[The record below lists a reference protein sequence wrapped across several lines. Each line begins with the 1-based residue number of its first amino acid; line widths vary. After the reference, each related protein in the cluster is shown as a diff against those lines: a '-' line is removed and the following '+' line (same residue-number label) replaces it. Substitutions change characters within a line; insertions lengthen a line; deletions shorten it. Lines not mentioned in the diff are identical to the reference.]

1 MPAAVRLHS
10 TRWRLPAQREART
23 QAPVGFCDIQ
33 FMATELTDGVVS
45 LRPPRPEDA
54 ADHLAG
60 EDHEIAKWL
69 SGGRSTMATVQSYI
83 GSCQENWSGDG
94 PRRAFGIFDCATNRL
109 IGSIEAN
116 LAFPLLE
123 LTQANVS
130 FGVFPAWRGN
140 GTALRALRLM
150 RAYLKSLSGMRQMVL
165 RISCENAAS
174 LRVAEKSGLRLLG
187 IFEEPEGRM
196 ARYAFDLR

>member
-1 MPAAVRLHS
+1 MV
-10 TRWRLPAQREART
+10 T
-23 QAPVGFCDIQ
+23 D
-33 FMATELTDGVVS
+33 LTDGVVS
-45 LRPPRPEDA
+45 LRPPRPENA

-83 GSCQENWSGDG
+83 ESSEENWRCDG

-123 LTQANVS
+123 QTQANVS
-130 FGVFPAWRGN
+130 FGVFSSWRGN
-140 GTALRALRLM
+140 GIALRALGLM
-150 RAYLKSLSGMRQMVL
+150 ATYLKGVNGMRQMVL

-174 LRVAEKSGLRLLG
+174 LRVAEKSGFQFLG

-196 ARYAFDLR
+196 VRYAFDLR

>member
-1 MPAAVRLHS
+1 M
-10 TRWRLPAQREART
+10 
-23 QAPVGFCDIQ
+23 GFCDIQ

-60 EDHEIAKWL
+60 EDREIAKWL
-69 SGGRSTMATVQSYI
+69 SGGQSTMATVQSYI
-83 GSCQENWSGDG
+83 RSCEENWRGGG

-123 LTQANVS
+123 PTQANVS
-130 FGVFPAWRGN
+130 YGVFPAWRGN

-150 RAYLKSLSGMRQMVL
+150 GAYLKSVSGMRQMIL
-165 RISCENAAS
+165 RISCENTAS
-174 LRVAEKSGLRLLG
+174 LRVAEKSGFQHIG

-196 ARYAFDLR
+196 VRYALDLR